1 MLNLKTSYFG
11 EFDMIIENNYQFNDN
26 LYKIIFEFCDAE
38 DLNNISLC
46 SKKFN
51 ELVKELDYKYKKI
64 FEEKFCS
71 SYENYE

>member
-11 EFDMIIENNYQFNDN
+11 EFDMIIENNYQLNDN
-26 LYKIIFEFCDAE
+26 LYKLIFDFCAPE

-51 ELVKELDYKYKKI
+51 ELAKELDYKYKKI
-64 FEEKFCS
+64 FEETYCS
-71 SYENYE
+71 SYDNYE

>member
-11 EFDMIIENNYQFNDN
+11 EFDMIIENNYQLNDN
-26 LYKIIFEFCDAE
+26 LYKLIFDFCTYE

-51 ELVKELDYKYKKI
+51 ELAKELDYKYKII
-64 FEEKFCS
+64 FEEMYCS
-71 SYENYE
+71 SYDNYE